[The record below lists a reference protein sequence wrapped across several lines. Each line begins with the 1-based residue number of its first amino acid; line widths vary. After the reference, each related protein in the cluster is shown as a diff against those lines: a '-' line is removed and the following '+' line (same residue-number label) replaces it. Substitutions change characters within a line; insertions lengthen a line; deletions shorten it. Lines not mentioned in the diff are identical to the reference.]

1 MPLKD
6 NLEMPQTPWP
16 DVHPFARR
24 VPIPTIKPAKIKTI
38 AFVVALVLA
47 GMSKTIMQTIG
58 ATTKLAKNKILSR
71 AVDHPD
77 LSTKPPMMP
86 LAPITLPFVNK

>member
-6 NLEMPQTPWP
+6 NLEIPQTPWP

-24 VPIPTIKPAKIKTI
+24 VPIPTIKPARTKTI

-47 GMSKTIMQTIG
+47 GISKTMLQTIG
-58 ATTKLAKNKILSR
+58 ANTKPAKNTILSL